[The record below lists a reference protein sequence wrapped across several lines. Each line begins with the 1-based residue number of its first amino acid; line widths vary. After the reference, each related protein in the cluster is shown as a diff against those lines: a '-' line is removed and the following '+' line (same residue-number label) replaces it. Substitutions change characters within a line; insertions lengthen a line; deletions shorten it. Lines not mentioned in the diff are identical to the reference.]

1 MVIGGCSKSRLMS
14 KASKKKRA
22 SEGGSLRF
30 IIPNQQSSAVR
41 YKWVKGFNRSA
52 DANKVGRELM
62 SLQARD
68 GVVRPAAVV
77 EAAMNPKSEMHR
89 IIEWN
94 DERAANLYRE
104 EQARSIIRSIR
115 LVYSGDDGEE
125 KERRVFIHIDKGH
138 VDEGEAGGY
147 ITIEKVSD
155 FDAEDYVSDKAATG
169 LIEWC
174 ERYAELAERVPG
186 AFDLI
191 LQAVAI
197 IKQSRKK
204 N

>member
-1 MVIGGCSKSRLMS
+1 MAIGECSKSRPMS
-14 KASKKKRA
+14 RKKRA
-22 SEGGSLRF
+22 SEDGSLRF
-30 IIPNQQSSAVR
+30 VIPKQQSSAVK

-62 SLQARD
+62 GLQARD

-125 KERRVFIHIDKGH
+125 KERRVFIHIDKSH
-138 VDEGEAGGY
+138 VDEDEGGGY
-147 ITIEKVSD
+147 VLIEKISQ
-155 FDAEDYVSDKAATG
+155 FDAEDYVSEKAAQG

-174 ERYAELAERVPG
+174 ERYAELSEMVPG
-186 AFDLI
+186 AFDLV
-191 LQAVAI
+191 LQAVVI

-204 N
+204 H